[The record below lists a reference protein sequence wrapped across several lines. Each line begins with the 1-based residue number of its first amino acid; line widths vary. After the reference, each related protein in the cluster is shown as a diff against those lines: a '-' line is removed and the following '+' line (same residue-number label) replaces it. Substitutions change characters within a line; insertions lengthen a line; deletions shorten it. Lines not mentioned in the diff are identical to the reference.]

1 MTVCYAKLE
10 SMRILLLLSLL
21 FGTHLARAGF
31 TYSETKHYANPSI
44 ATTMILSQKFSRLG
58 YTPLAQTDSGRI
70 PLINM
75 DQIFEK
81 EKQVIY
87 FKQGLKPSDGK
98 IIGSLIPLAK
108 GLVFHG
114 LTENKIHYALFFDGF
129 KTSEA
134 ESVLKNSGLLQS
146 KKFTVEFSLFPQA
159 CAADENC
166 ESSSPTFAH
175 LQQVARF
182 VDPAMISKL
191 ATSCAISAVKGVAD
205 GAIGMV
211 EGAWS
216 FTKTLFTDPEKLW
229 LETKKMFGEIKDL
242 VMNIGPRISQFIQS
256 MKELDPEIATEIVCS
271 TVSSIAIQ
279 ALLGGGLA
287 KGALLIGQKILS
299 LEKIRKSLSLLS
311 RLKRSGNPQATSLAS
326 KAVACIR

>member
-1 MTVCYAKLE
+1 
-10 SMRILLLLSLL
+10 MRFILLTCLL
-21 FGTHLARAGF
+21 FVAHFAQAAF
-31 TYSETKHYANPSI
+31 TYSETKYYAKPSI
-44 ATTMILSQKFSRLG
+44 AATVILSQKLSRLG
-58 YTPLAQTDSGRI
+58 YTALAQTDSGRI
-70 PLINM
+70 PLVNM

-114 LTENKIHYALFFDGF
+114 ITDNKIHFALFFDGF

-134 ESVLKNSGLLQS
+134 EGVLKNAGLLQS
-146 KKFTVEFSLFPQA
+146 KKFSLEFSLFPRA

-166 ESSSPTFAH
+166 GPGGASVDH

-182 VDPAMISKL
+182 IDPAMISKL

-279 ALLGGGLA
+279 ALIGGGLA

-299 LEKIRKSLSLLS
+299 LEKIRKSLSVLS

-326 KAVACIR
+326 KAVSCVR